1 MEEDRLLVAAAAR
14 GEPEAVRRLYEH
26 NSARIFGAVRRL
38 AGDDSLAED
47 WAQEAWMRVFRSL
60 RSYRGDSR
68 FSTWAHRIAVN
79 VALNARRRL
88 GREAQRKRSLDAVPE
103 PVGRP
108 DRPLL
113 RMRLEEAIDQL
124 PDGMRKV
131 LVLHDVEGF
140 THAEIAEMTG
150 VAVGTCKSQLFKARA
165 KLRDLLG
172 PAVTST
178 EGERICT

>member
-1 MEEDRLLVAAAAR
+1 MEDDRSLVAAAA
-14 GEPEAVRRLYEH
+14 GGDPEAVRRLYDR
-26 NSARIFGAVRRL
+26 NAARIFGAVRRL
-38 AGDDSLAED
+38 AGDDGLAED

-60 RSYRGDSR
+60 HSYRGESR

-79 VALNARRRL
+79 VALNARRKL
-88 GREAQRKRSLDAVPE
+88 GREAKRQQSLERVPE
-103 PVGRP
+103 PTGRP

-124 PDGMRKV
+124 PEGMRKV

-140 THAEIAEMTG
+140 THPEIAEMTG

-165 KLRDLLG
+165 KLRDLLE
-172 PAVTST
+172 PAVAKV